1 MTDKLFI
8 YASTPSTVHSWSIRT
23 QNKTFRSLHRA
34 IEYAGEHSDE
44 LHAIEVFVH
53 AGGSQYEII
62 SGDELTS
69 LVTSL
74 RH

>member
-1 MTDKLFI
+1 M

-23 QNKTFRSLHRA
+23 ENRTFRSLHGA
-34 IEYAGEHSDE
+34 IEYASEHADE
-44 LHAIEVFVH
+44 LHEIEVFVH

-69 LVTSL
+69 LVTSVCV